1 MNENLRI
8 IRLIWLDSHI
18 SMDEMQFLDSVYEL
32 AVSYLDDERP
42 LVDYQNF
49 ESLERIT
56 DTNLQHGPM
65 PYEQILLDIQHYLK
79 YCVKTNQSGFMNPL
93 WGGIS
98 TVALASELITSLTNT
113 SMYTF
118 ELAPIGTVIEKSIIS
133 KMLGYVGYPD
143 GAGTFTTGGSNGNML
158 GMLCARLKHNPMGMH
173 TGYDN
178 RNLVA
183 LVSEESHYSVVMAG
197 NVIGIGKENII
208 SIKSDSHG
216 RMRADALADEIQHLR
231 AEGKDVFCVIAT
243 SGTTVKG
250 SFDPLKELAE
260 VCFRENIWLHVDAA
274 WGGSALLSSKHTH
287 LMDGVELADSVCW
300 DAHKMMG
307 IPLICSSFLVK
318 DESILA
324 KVCNHTKSAH
334 YLFQSEDRTN
344 DLGHYSLQCGRRN
357 DALKLFLAWRQK
369 GDEGWSKLIDAY
381 MELADYVESKI
392 SLHTRLELV
401 SPREW
406 TNICF
411 RYTSEII
418 DQNALNKELRKRLMQ
433 NGNFMV
439 SKAMIDG
446 MYIIRLV
453 ISNPE
458 ITTSSLDN
466 FIEEVVRI
474 GEEIENELPHK

>member
-1 MNENLRI
+1 
-8 IRLIWLDSHI
+8 
-18 SMDEMQFLDSVYEL
+18 MDEMQFLDSVYEL

-49 ESLERIT
+49 ESLEKIT

-208 SIKSDSHG
+208 SIKSDSFG
-216 RMRADALADEIQHLR
+216 RMRADALAEEIKHLR

-260 VCFRENIWLHVDAA
+260 VCFRE
-274 WGGSALLSSKHTH
+274 
-287 LMDGVELADSVCW
+287 
-300 DAHKMMG
+300 
-307 IPLICSSFLVK
+307 
-318 DESILA
+318 
-324 KVCNHTKSAH
+324 
-334 YLFQSEDRTN
+334 
-344 DLGHYSLQCGRRN
+344 
-357 DALKLFLAWRQK
+357 
-369 GDEGWSKLIDAY
+369 
-381 MELADYVESKI
+381 
-392 SLHTRLELV
+392 
-401 SPREW
+401 
-406 TNICF
+406 
-411 RYTSEII
+411 
-418 DQNALNKELRKRLMQ
+418 
-433 NGNFMV
+433 
-439 SKAMIDG
+439 
-446 MYIIRLV
+446 
-453 ISNPE
+453 
-458 ITTSSLDN
+458 
-466 FIEEVVRI
+466 
-474 GEEIENELPHK
+474 